1 MPFRSQLRAP
11 EQLSDR
17 FGRSETAV
25 QRAGE
30 LSPDCIERKKQVQ
43 VGLFGKL
50 AQSPRRFTG
59 RNVECAHG
67 FCCRAV
73 RRRKQKTRREEND
86 GGERG
91 GNGREGSSIAPVGM
105 RGRRSIGMSFDERAL
120 QKLYA
125 SREYL

>member
-1 MPFRSQLRAP
+1 MMGQHW
-11 EQLSDR
+11 
-17 FGRSETAV
+17 
-25 QRAGE
+25 GE
-30 LSPDCIERKKQVQ
+30 LPPDRIERKQQIQ

-50 AQSPRRFTG
+50 AQRPRRFTG

-73 RRRKQKTRREEND
+73 CRRKQKTSREENK
-86 GGERG
+86 GSAGR
-91 GNGREGSSIAPVGM
+91 GNGREGSSIAPVDM
-105 RGRRSIGMSFDERAL
+105 RGGSSIEMSFDERAP